1 MDVARRASVG
11 KVRIQHSGMVPSM
24 ATVTTTY
31 LVDDLDG
38 NTENVQTIQFSL
50 DRHDWEIDL
59 SAENAARL
67 RDKLAKYIGAA
78 AAVKPVRRHRKQ
90 IITTGA
96 VSKEQS
102 AAIRV
107 WARENG
113 YEVSERGRI
122 PANVREAWES
132 AH

>member
-1 MDVARRASVG
+1 
-11 KVRIQHSGMVPSM
+11 M

-31 LVDDLDG
+31 LVDDHDG

-90 IITTGA
+90 IVTTGA